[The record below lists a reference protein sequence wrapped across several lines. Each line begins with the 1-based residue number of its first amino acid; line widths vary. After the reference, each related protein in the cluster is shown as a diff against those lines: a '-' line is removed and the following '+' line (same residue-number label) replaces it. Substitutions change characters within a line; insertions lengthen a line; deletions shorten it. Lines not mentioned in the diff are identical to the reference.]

1 MSQKTDAGR
10 TVRDEEILRLRICGL
25 TLRAIGQRVGL
36 SHQGVA
42 NRLTAALSE
51 LITPAAEEYRQ
62 LEAERLDD
70 LTRAA
75 YQVLATADTG
85 ELKLRA
91 VDRLTKLSESRRKL
105 WALDMPQPI
114 DIALSRRLDQEGD
127 AVADAL
133 EAVVVALGLDEEQR
147 VFALEAARARLLGE
161 DPPTPVPAQQPGGL
175 DTTGEQGAAD
185 EMEQRFRE
193 QMAADGVDVDALL
206 AAADEDQEDGGD
218 G

>member
-91 VDRLTKLSESRRKL
+91 VDRIERLSASRRKL
-105 WALDMPQPI
+105 FGLDAAQPLAVSLEQRIDVEAEVVAAAL
-114 DIALSRRLDQEGD
+114 A
-127 AVADAL
+127 AAL
-133 EAVVVALGLDEEQR
+133 EALDLDEAQQQTALG
-147 VFALEAARARLLGE
+147 AAQAALLGQE
-161 DPPTPVPAQQPGGL
+161 PPAPVARPPKPQEGTA
-175 DTTGEQGAAD
+175 GEQARIEA
-185 EMEQRFRE
+185 EFRAL
-193 QMAADGVDVDALL
+193 MAADGIDADVLLADVDH
-206 AAADEDQEDGGD
+206 DQEESRGGE
-218 G
+218 